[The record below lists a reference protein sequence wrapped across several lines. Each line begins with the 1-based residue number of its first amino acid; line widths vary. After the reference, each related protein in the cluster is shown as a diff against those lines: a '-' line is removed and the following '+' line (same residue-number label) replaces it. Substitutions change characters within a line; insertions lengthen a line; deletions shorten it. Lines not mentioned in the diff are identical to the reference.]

1 MLRRSMLLGLGLTV
15 MGGLLTLPSFA
26 PVHGN
31 PGMHSYG
38 SPVGTYLATFSV
50 GTSKLLGVLTIN
62 ADGTWTSSDL
72 TDFGG
77 ITGFEHK
84 QSPFRGIWKMVGTRK
99 MQVTGLCFSFDAK
112 TGAPKLV
119 NRIFGMAEFAK
130 GFKTAAG
137 LTSQRY
143 YFPLLQDPLDRT
155 AGTPY
160 PAPLNALAISLS
172 KLQINK

>member
-1 MLRRSMLLGLGLTV
+1 MQRRSMLLGLGLTL
-15 MGGLLTLPSFA
+15 MGGLLTVPSFT

-31 PGMHSYG
+31 DRNRGHG

-50 GTSKLLGVLTIN
+50 GSSKLVGVLTIN
-62 ADGTWTSSDL
+62 ADGTWASSDL

-77 ITGFEHK
+77 IPGFENK
-84 QSPFRGIWKMVGTRK
+84 QSPFRGTWKMVGKRK
-99 MQVTGLCFSFDAK
+99 MQSTGLCFSFDAK

-119 NRIFGMAEFAK
+119 NRIFGVVEFSK

-143 YFPLLQDPLDRT
+143 YIPVAQDPLDRT

-160 PAPLNALAISLS
+160 GAPLNALAISLR
-172 KLQINK
+172 KLQLNK